1 MFQAILVPLD
11 GSETA
16 EQALPAARAL
26 AERCEVPVQLLACI
40 ADSRVAETE
49 TMAQT
54 EHARKYLEGVADRH
68 FPAPIRVASHI
79 AHGDDAAGHIREA
92 AAATP
97 GAMVVM
103 TTHGRGGLGRFL
115 IGSVTE
121 RMLEN
126 LACPLLVVH
135 PQAAGSMP
143 PSFQVERVVVP
154 VDGSALAEQA
164 LIPGRHLAAALGASL
179 LLVEVLGA
187 DIGFYLDQ
195 PGFGGAARDGAE
207 ALEAGAH
214 DYLARLADDLRAA
227 GAANVE
233 TQLLHGPAAATLLD
247 HLAGA
252 PAELIVMT
260 SHGRGQLGRAVLGSV
275 AARLVRHCAGPVLVM
290 PARAGGD

>member
-26 AERCEVPVQLLACI
+26 AERYEMPVQLLACI
-40 ADSRVAETE
+40 ADSRVAETQ

-54 EHARKYLEGVADRH
+54 EHAREYLEGVASRH
-68 FPAPIRVASHI
+68 FPAPIHVASHI
-79 AHGDDAAGHIREA
+79 AHGDDAARRIREA

-97 GAMVVM
+97 GAMVAM

-135 PQAAGSMP
+135 PQAGGSTP
-143 PSFQVERVVVP
+143 PSFAVERVVIP

-164 LIPGRHLAAALGASL
+164 LIPGRNLAAALGAKL

-187 DIGFYLDQ
+187 DVGFYLDQ

-207 ALEAGAH
+207 AREAGAH

-227 GAANVE
+227 GAENVE
-233 TQLLHGPAAATLLD
+233 TQLLHGPAAASLLD

-252 PAELIVMT
+252 PEA
-260 SHGRGQLGRAVLGSV
+260 
-275 AARLVRHCAGPVLVM
+275 
-290 PARAGGD
+290 